1 MLRRSI
7 AALRGESAVPT
18 LLTLVVSAWFLA
30 AGVAIFADRAADA
43 RPRSQP
49 ATTAAA
55 AKGCATNVLAEN
67 PEARETILVE
77 APRAA
82 SVVAQA
88 PAVRETILVEARR
101 G

>member
-7 AALRGESAVPT
+7 DALRGESAVPT

-30 AGVAIFADRAADA
+30 AGVAIFADRADA
-43 RPRSQP
+43 RPDARP
-49 ATTAAA
+49 AAGMA
-55 AKGCATNVLAEN
+55 AKGCATAIVAEA
-67 PEARETILVE
+67 PAVRETILVE
-77 APRAA
+77 ASRPTP
-82 SVVAQA
+82 VVAEA

>member
-30 AGVAIFADRAADA
+30 AGVAIFADRADA
-43 RPRSQP
+43 RPGARP
-49 ATTAAA
+49 AAGMA
-55 AKGCATNVLAEN
+55 AKGCATPVVAEA
-67 PEARETILVE
+67 PAVHETILVE
-77 APRAA
+77 AARPTPI
-82 SVVAQA
+82 VAEA